1 MSASSVITP
10 EEELASEKKTSKIY
24 APPKAQTP
32 KKPKRGL
39 LSELF
44 EGHEEYLGYTPD

>member
-10 EEELASEKKTSKIY
+10 EEELVSEKKTSKIY
-24 APPKAQTP
+24 APPKTQTP
-32 KKPKRGL
+32 QKPKREP

>member
-10 EEELASEKKTSKIY
+10 EEELVSEKKTSKIY
-24 APPKAQTP
+24 TPPKAQTP
-32 KKPKRGL
+32 KPKRGL